1 LNRNI
6 QALSSGSIYW
16 KQQPVSHFSVM
27 PCFLAAAVP
36 SPSAVEKSKMVLVL
50 YEIVLDRQAL
60 VPRGHWEA
68 TVILEPS
75 CWRLGRFGRLG
86 RAVRFQVSYYITHIG
101 LFFFETTKQK
111 TSSIP
116 FTTEKPFQIC
126 N

>member
-6 QALSSGSIYW
+6 QAFEQNW

-101 LFFFETTKQK
+101 LFFF
-111 TSSIP
+111 
-116 FTTEKPFQIC
+116 
-126 N
+126 